1 MTDDAGLR
9 SMLAELLG
17 PPVWF
22 QVLKHKPGRR
32 RTVRAVGRGG
42 SVIVKLY
49 ASQRAPTVAAR
60 IEALS
65 TGPAEPAVPRVLL
78 CDADQRMVVL
88 SHVPGAPLSRAV
100 LTSDRET
107 CSRAGFALGA
117 WHAFWTGR
125 APRCLRPQ
133 TTEREIAVID
143 ARARGLPAPTAER
156 VRRLARRLQP
166 TWTCSTVVHRDLYEE
181 QVVVGDQI
189 GLIDLDDAALGPPE
203 LDVGNLLAHLDL
215 LALRAGRRLDG
226 MAGELLAGYADSEG
240 ILDPLILDRCRRLS
254 LLRLVC
260 IHREPRLLKLAESL
274 AGRKH
279 SARASARGFGIPR

>member
-1 MTDDAGLR
+1 MTDEADLR
-9 SMLAELLG
+9 STLAELLG
-17 PPVWF
+17 PPVRF

-32 RTVRAVGRGG
+32 RTVRAVGRVG

-49 ASQRAPTVAAR
+49 ASQRAPTVATR

-88 SHVPGAPLSRAV
+88 SHVPGAPLSRA
-100 LTSDRET
+100 LMARDRRT
-107 CSRAGFALGA
+107 CSRAGSALGA

-133 TTEREIAVID
+133 TSEREMAVID

-156 VRRLARRLQP
+156 VRWLARRLEPAWKCP
-166 TWTCSTVVHRDLYEE
+166 TVIHRDLYE
-181 QVVVGDQI
+181 DQI
-189 GLIDLDDAALGPPE
+189 LVGQRVGLIDLDDAATGPPE
-203 LDVGNLLAHLDL
+203 LDMGNLLAHLQL
-215 LALRAGRRLDG
+215 RALRAGEGLTG
-226 MAGELLAGYADSEG
+226 IPEAVLEGYAASGGD
-240 ILDPLILDRCRRLS
+240 LDPLLLDRCRRLS

-260 IHREPRLLKLAESL
+260 LHREPRLLGLAESP
-274 AGRKH
+274 GP
-279 SARASARGFGIPR
+279 GIRT